1 MTILYYESTD
11 RLAIADE
18 PFFPEDEENIE
29 ALHTEKEV
37 LPIDEW
43 KTYYV
48 KVYGEKD
55 IPFLDSG
62 KSFVKKFDGR
72 VFEINFR
79 NFVGLTR
86 IGNVNLQVK
95 NKKISDVL
103 YDSMLGYITEKH
115 ADLIFSFNTPVGLEY
130 RKDSP
135 GRDIL
140 YLQYL
145 FLKKYLI
152 DGKPNLDEVTGLIL
166 SRPHRKIVSETRK
179 CSIDEIDHLDVG
191 LLLSLFSDP
200 GRMLKLGAD
209 HPLIS
214 SSVARTVYA
223 RTGEYYFPSEAE
235 KIQKY
240 HSFDTNEN
248 RFIKHFL
255 EEILKKLKS
264 IETALGSE
272 SGTWLNPEIAKN
284 IRNLKQKTLYFLS
297 NPMWND
303 VGQMSFVPGHST
315 VLQRRE
321 GYRHL
326 FRLHAL
332 LNLVTRYQF
341 TMKDFQNLIEIKNVP
356 TLFEYWCFFLVKD
369 VLDLKLKTKGFEI
382 IVSPSETEQVVQQGI
397 RITYE
402 GGIALL
408 YNAGYGGSTGLSLNS
423 DSAETYDYKTSESYS
438 HPLRPDVVIEKDGEK
453 KFILDAKYKGKK
465 EAPGFYGDE
474 EGGTIVGYKEEDLDK
489 MHTYRDAIKD
499 VFGAFALYPGEK
511 TNIFRPHLAESPFQ
525 GVGVMA
531 LKPIAGNKAKPEHM
545 DNLKK
550 IIDAFLETA

>member
-18 PFFPEDEENIE
+18 DFFPDDEENIE
-29 ALHTEKEV
+29 PLHSEEEA

-55 IPFLDSG
+55 ILFLDSG
-62 KSFVKKFDGR
+62 KSFVKPLHGR
-72 VFEINFR
+72 VFEVNFR
-79 NFVGLTR
+79 NFVGRTR

-95 NKKISDVL
+95 NKKISDAL
-103 YDSMLGYITEKH
+103 YDSMLGYIAEKY

-135 GRDIL
+135 GQDIL

-145 FLKKYLI
+145 FLKKYLV
-152 DGKPNLDEVTGLIL
+152 DSKPDLDEVTGLIL
-166 SRPHRKIVSETRK
+166 SRPHRKMVSETRR
-179 CSIDEIDHLDVG
+179 CSIDEIDHLDAG

-200 GRMLKLGAD
+200 GRMLKLGKD

-214 SSVARTVYA
+214 SSAARAVYE
-223 RTGEYYFPSEAE
+223 RTGEYYFPTEAE

-264 IETALGSE
+264 IETALGSQP
-272 SGTWLNPEIAKN
+272 GTWLNPEIAKN

-297 NPMWND
+297 NPIWND
-303 VGQMSFVPGHST
+303 VGQMTFVPGHST

-341 TMKDFQNLIEIKNVP
+341 TMKDFQNLIEIKDVP
-356 TLFEYWCFFLVKD
+356 TLFEYWSFFLVKD
-369 VLDLKLKTKGFEI
+369 VLDMKLKTKGFEI
-382 IVSPSETEQVVQQGI
+382 IVSSSEKERVVQQGI

-402 GGIALL
+402 GGISLL
-408 YNAGYGGSTGLSLNS
+408 YNAGYGGSTGLSLNGNS
-423 DSAETYDYKTSESYS
+423 TETYDYKTSESYS
-438 HPLRPDVVIEKDGEK
+438 HTLRPDVVIEKDGGK
-453 KFILDAKYKGKK
+453 KLILDAKYKGKD
-465 EAPGFYGDE
+465 ASGFYGEE
-474 EGGTIVGYKEEDLDK
+474 EGGTIVGYRHEDLDK

-511 TNIFRPHLAESPFQ
+511 TNIFPPHSAESPLQ
-525 GVGVMA
+525 GVGAVA
-531 LKPIAGNKAKPEHM
+531 LKPIAGNKAKPRHM